1 MHKNFFLVKLTIC
14 LNLFTHGE
22 VYFSLYFSLCHAV
35 GFHQMPYDSFFF
47 LPFIV
52 DNKSLLLGVR
62 PWVPPELVVC
72 LPPETLP
79 LPRKLLE
86 ALGTVLKGASYSRA
100 PDSKGPL
107 KVKIRMPT
115 LLLEA
120 LAHPKAD
127 HSVCSKSPPVC
138 LGFCRACWPSVCCGC
153 VVGSWPAQ
161 GLQWVPRISVL
172 FPNPLDARRP
182 QSQRFPG
189 LPTLPR
195 VLFCPCALDFIFC
208 HPEHLLEIIWS
219 EIFCSLMI
227 LADKR
232 ESLV

>member
-1 MHKNFFLVKLTIC
+1 
-14 LNLFTHGE
+14 
-22 VYFSLYFSLCHAV
+22 
-35 GFHQMPYDSFFF
+35 MPYDSFFF

-62 PWVPPELVVC
+62 PWFPPELVVY

-86 ALGTVLKGASYSRA
+86 VLSTILKGASYSWA
-100 PDSKGPL
+100 PETEGPL

-127 HSVCSKSPPVC
+127 HSVYSKSPPVR
-138 LGFCRACWPSVCCGC
+138 LGLCRARWPSVRCRC
-153 VVGSWPAQ
+153 VVGSWLAQ
-161 GLQWVPRISVL
+161 GLQWVPQFSVL

-182 QSQRFPG
+182 QPQSFPG
-189 LPTLPR
+189 LPTFPR
-195 VLFCPCALDFIFC
+195 GLFCPCALAFIFC
-208 HPEHLLEIIWS
+208 HLEHLLEIIWN

-227 LADKR
+227 LPDKR